1 MYGEKPTG
9 SDDMGKMINGFHTE
23 RMERIIKTAGG
34 EIKIGGNVNHEKKY
48 VEPTVIFNPN

>member
-9 SDDMGKMINGFHTE
+9 SDDMGKMINAFHTE